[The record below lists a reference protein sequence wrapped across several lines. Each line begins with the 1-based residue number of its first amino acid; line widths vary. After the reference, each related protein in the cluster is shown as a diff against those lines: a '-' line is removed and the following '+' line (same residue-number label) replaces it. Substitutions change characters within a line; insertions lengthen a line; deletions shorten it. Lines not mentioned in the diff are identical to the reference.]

1 MRKLGFE
8 PKKTKQGMR
17 YLVVCVMMDEL
28 EQGSKLLANQLL
40 ELEMPF

>member
-17 YLVVCVMMDEL
+17 YLVVRVMMEEL
-28 EQGSKLLANQLL
+28 EQRSKLLANQVL
-40 ELEMPF
+40 EQEMPF